1 LLPGY
6 DTPRGADLPRPAIFA
21 RGRRQTP
28 PKSRRVTATGLPRH
42 TFPMNDPAFVGDP
55 YPELARL
62 REATPVFY
70 EPRLNKIFVTRY
82 DDIATVLRS
91 KRFGRSVEH
100 VLSRDELGWPPP
112 DPRQADFDRFENNH
126 LMSTEPPRHT
136 RLRGLVGKAFTPKR
150 VEDLRARI
158 GSVIEATLDALADRT
173 EFDLVADFA
182 EPLPVIVIAE
192 MLGVDAAR
200 RADLRA
206 WSAAIVKLYELEH
219 TPEQQRAANDA
230 VVEFSALIRA
240 TAAARRSDPRDDL
253 ITALAQVEE
262 AGEHLTEDEL
272 IGTCILLLN
281 AGHEATVNGTT
292 SAVRTMLDDRAL
304 WDAFARAAA
313 THDRAFARSAIEELL
328 RYDTPLPLFERWV
341 LEPAGVAGFVLEP
354 GAQVALLYAAGN
366 RDPRKFAAPD
376 RVDLTREPNPH
387 LTFGLGIH
395 FCLGAPLARLELQT
409 ALPALARRFPDLR
422 LAEPDAAVAYGDGY
436 VIRGATR
443 LVVRTR

>member
-1 LLPGY
+1 MG
-6 DTPRGADLPRPAIFA
+6 
-21 RGRRQTP
+21 
-28 PKSRRVTATGLPRH
+28 
-42 TFPMNDPAFVGDP
+42 DPAFIRDP

-62 REATPVFY
+62 RDAFPAFY
-70 EPRLNKIFVTRY
+70 EPRLGKVFLTRY
-82 DDIATVLRS
+82 DDIAAVLRS
-91 KRFGRSVEH
+91 KRFGRSILH

-150 VEDLRARI
+150 VEDVRERVGRI
-158 GSVIEATLDALADRT
+158 VDATLTALAAQA
-173 EFDLVADFA
+173 EFDLVADVA

-192 MLGVDAAR
+192 LLGVDADR

-219 TPEQQRAANDA
+219 TPDEQRAANDA
-230 VVEFSALIRA
+230 VVAFSALIRA
-240 TAAARRSDPRDDL
+240 TVAQRRREPRDDL

-262 AGEHLTEDEL
+262 AGEQLTEDEL

-292 SAVRTMLDDRAL
+292 SAVLTMLRERPL
-304 WDAFARAAA
+304 WEAFVAASA
-313 THDRAFARSAIEELL
+313 TPGNPLVRTAIEELL

-341 LEPAGVAGFVLEP
+341 LEPVEIAGVTLEP
-354 GAQVALLYAAGN
+354 GTQVALLYASGN
-366 RDPRKFAAPD
+366 RDPRKFREPA
-376 RVDLTREPNPH
+376 RVDFTRDPNPH

-395 FCLGAPLARLELQT
+395 FCLGAPLARLELQIV
-409 ALPALARRFPDLR
+409 LPALARAFPALR
-422 LAEPDAAVAYGDGY
+422 LAAPDAPVAYGNAY

-443 LVVRTR
+443 LPVTTG